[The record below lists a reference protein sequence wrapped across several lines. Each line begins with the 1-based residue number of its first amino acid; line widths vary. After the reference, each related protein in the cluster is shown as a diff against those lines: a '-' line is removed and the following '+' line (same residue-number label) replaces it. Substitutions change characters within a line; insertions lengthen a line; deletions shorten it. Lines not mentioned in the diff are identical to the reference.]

1 MGCGALGS
9 PLPRE
14 RHFNHLLASGFAA
27 NQKNKEVKRST
38 KKDIASFLPSSELLL
53 VPPVRREREKIR
65 VHKPQRTLGASILA
79 DAERPPHQ
87 LPLPATGT
95 AGAQALAR
103 LSVIPA
109 LPRLVSAPRTQ
120 TARGSV
126 SGFSG
131 SPHTSA
137 ARLHAPAP
145 VKYSGHS
152 SLPHQYA
159 AKSLSLSIMIWKLAK
174 TTRSRL
180 TKSVLPHYR
189 GKEGE
194 RGHVGTVMQK
204 NNLRS

>member
-1 MGCGALGS
+1 MNFCL
-9 PLPRE
+9 
-14 RHFNHLLASGFAA
+14 FLLFGVKGKKSEYT
-27 NQKNKEVKRST
+27 NPSKRS
-38 KKDIASFLPSSELLL
+38 AHQSWRMLS
-53 VPPVRREREKIR
+53 PP
-65 VHKPQRTLGASILA
+65 LW
-79 DAERPPHQ
+79 

-95 AGAQALAR
+95 VGAQALAR

-120 TARGSV
+120 TVRGSV

-159 AKSLSLSIMIWKLAK
+159 AKSLSLSVMIWKLGK

-194 RGHVGTVMQK
+194 RGHEGTVMQK
-204 NNLRS
+204 NNLWS